1 MFDVQS
7 AGSVRCCWTYAR
19 TLPEPV
25 RLSAV
30 RERMH
35 VMTDGQGDEGL
46 AGMRA
51 ELREMN
57 RRINEQPQVFTEVK
71 DRDLVTLMDQFA
83 GSLEF
88 HSMLVAAQLMREV
101 SRRNLWDAVVER
113 RAALLARAVESA
125 DPEKLRQQA
134 KASLD
139 RFRDEHFPVDPD
151 LFDEPDGPAAEAWN
165 SYIQF

>member
-1 MFDVQS
+1 VVLLDLCADS
-7 AGSVRCCWTYAR
+7 AGAGATVQKVTGRREDYRVSKDDELNPIADAR
-19 TLPEPV
+19 EQI
-25 RLSAV
+25 R
-30 RERMH
+30 RMAQ
-35 VMTDGQGDEGL
+35 TP
-46 AGMRA
+46 
-51 ELREMN
+51 
-57 RRINEQPQVFTEVK
+57 QPQVFTAVK

-101 SRRNLWDAVVER
+101 SSRNLWDAVLER